1 MRWVVVPEAS
11 TVWIEGTSSVHPIRA
26 SASGVEGWLDSAFE
40 DGAFVVDDGVAGHV
54 EIAIGRLSSGNP
66 LIDRETR
73 RRANAK
79 RYPLITGE
87 VHTARIVSDSELAVE
102 GVIRFRGEEVTAEGS
117 LHIVEAS
124 SENIVI
130 EGSAVFDVRWWK
142 LRPPR
147 IGLLS
152 VHPNIEVAIRLVFAP
167 SA

>member
-26 SASGVEGWLDSAFE
+26 SATGVTGWLDSAFTG
-40 DGAFVVDDGVAGHV
+40 GAFAVDGDVSGHV
-54 EIAIGRLSSGNP
+54 EIAIEQLSSGNP

-79 RYPLITGE
+79 RYPLITGD
-87 VHTARIVSDSELAVE
+87 VQTARIVSDLELVVE
-102 GVIRFRGEEVTAEGS
+102 GVIGFRGEEVAVEGS
-117 LHIVEAS
+117 LHLVDAS
-124 SENIVI
+124 SENMVI
-130 EGSAVFDVRWWK
+130 EGNAVFDVRWWQ

-147 IGLLS
+147 IGLLR
-152 VHPNIEVAIRLVFAP
+152 VHPNIEVAIRLVFAS